1 MIVIVGTL
9 DTKGD
14 KTAYLKQVI
23 ENKGAETLVID
34 CGVLGEPLFEAD
46 IPREK
51 VAEAAGSS
59 ISELSS
65 LGSEAEAIGIMAQG
79 TAKIVAELYSA
90 GRLDG
95 LLGVGGTMGTS
106 LFLTAANVLPIGV
119 PKAIFS
125 TTAFSPFLRPEL
137 VPPDLIVVPAV
148 SDIWGLDGL
157 TRRSLENAAGTILG
171 ASQIYKEGEDLRNRT
186 FVGITTVGT
195 SGLKYIVWL
204 KPLLE
209 AMNNEVAAFH
219 IGGGQGWSFE
229 RLVRQGLIKGVLDLC
244 ISDLCPN
251 SLTKFGFLSMA
262 KRLEAAGERGI
273 PQVIA
278 PGALHAVYW
287 PKSPDELPARFK
299 GRTIRQHNDL
309 LWGLGRS
316 LQEVAQTAELI
327 AAKLNKGSGP
337 RTVVIPQQGITEWDR
352 PGRAFYNPKR
362 IKVFTKALKA
372 KLSPEVTVIEL
383 DLHIN
388 DQAFAE
394 EVAKIYSSMVM

>member
-1 MIVIVGTL
+1 MIVIIGTL

-23 ENKGAETLVID
+23 ENKGAETLIID
-34 CGVLGEPLFEAD
+34 CGVLGEPLFKAD

-65 LGSEAEAIGIMAQG
+65 LGGEAEAISIMAQG

-90 GRLDG
+90 GKLDG

-125 TTAFSPFLRPEL
+125 TTAFSPILRPSI

-171 ASQIYKEGEDLRNRT
+171 ASQLYKEGEDLRGRT

-195 SGLKYIVWL
+195 TSLKYIVWL

-209 AMNNEVAAFH
+209 AMNNEVIAFH
-219 IGGGQGWSFE
+219 VGGGQGWSFE
-229 RLVRQGLIKGVLDLC
+229 RLVRQGLIQGVLDLC
-244 ISDLCPN
+244 IVDLCPDN
-251 SLTKFGFLSMA
+251 IAKYGFLSVD

-278 PGALHAVYW
+278 PGGLQGLLW

-299 GRTIRQHNDL
+299 RRTIRQHNDL
-309 LWGLGRS
+309 LWGAERS
-316 LQEVAQTAELI
+316 LNEVAQTAELM
-327 AAKLNKGSGP
+327 ATKLNKGSGP
-337 RTVVIPQQGITEWDR
+337 RTVVIPKRGFTTFDL
-352 PGRAFYNPKR
+352 PGEAFYNPKR
-362 IKVFTKALKA
+362 SKVFTQALKA
-372 KLSPEVTVIEL
+372 KLSPEVTVVEL
-383 DLHIN
+383 DIHIN
-388 DQAFAE
+388 DRAFAE
-394 EVAKIYSSMVM
+394 EVAKIYSSMVK